1 VKSKAFL
8 DQMREC
14 ASECAVDYIDED
26 QCQYEPVILMQDKL
40 IKLRV
45 KQYIKLK
52 YRGTSQEFQRA
63 SGEPITRWCGSDP
76 RFKYD
81 IRTRAIWSQ
90 CSIEVQVQTKTR
102 ALARVVGVLGAPF

>member
-8 DQMREC
+8 DEMREC
-14 ASECAVDYIDED
+14 ASECAVDTIDKD

-40 IKLRV
+40 NKLRV
-45 KQYIKLK
+45 KQFIKLK
-52 YRGTSQEFQRA
+52 DRGTSQEFQRA

-76 RFKYD
+76 RYKYD
-81 IRTRAIWSQ
+81 IRTSTIWRK
-90 CSIEVQVQTKTR
+90 CPMLVQVKTKTR